1 MIPGAAGRH
10 IDPRDQRSVGGRGVG
25 GDPAGGGQAVEQLAL
40 ALIAPTLLVLFAL
53 TIFPFVYAI
62 YVSLFDFYLPRPQ
75 QSSFVGLGNFAGVL
89 ADPRFWVSM
98 KQTGYFLTSAIA
110 AEFVIGMALALFFFE
125 ESRGRSLKAVYLP
138 LILVPM
144 MVAPVVIG
152 YMWRLLYQVEFGPIN
167 YLLFE
172 VFGLGP
178 FEWTSSPQT
187 ALLSVIIAD
196 VWQWTPFVTLV
207 LLAGLVSLPQE
218 LFEVAQLDGASYWQR
233 LRYVILPMLRRVIAI
248 RASDPPARRVAR
260 ARQDLRHDPGRPGHR
275 DRDRLLLRL
284 SLRLQV
290 LPGRLRGGD
299 VDPVAADHGGDLHRD
314 RQGPVQGSRARAER
328 CRSSKEPSATPC
340 WP

>member
-1 MIPGAAGRH
+1 MA
-10 IDPRDQRSVGGRGVG
+10 RSAQ
-25 GDPAGGGQAVEQLAL
+25 PAGVAAPAVLARRARGAGAETRLQRWLRQKGFAL

-75 QSSFVGLGNFAGVL
+75 QSSFVGFGNFAGVL

-218 LFEVAQLDGASYWQR
+218 LFEVAQLDGANYWQR

-248 RASDPPARRVAR
+248 A
-260 ARQDLRHDPGRPGHR
+260 LLI
-275 DRDRLLLRL
+275 RLLDAFRELDKIYVMTQGGPGTATETVSYYAYL
-284 SLRLQV
+284 SGFKYFQV
-290 LPGRLRGGD
+290 GYAAAMSILLLLITVVICTAIAKVLFKEQPGEG
-299 VDPVAADHGGDLHRD
+299 
-314 RQGPVQGSRARAER
+314 
-328 CRSSKEPSATPC
+328 
-340 WP
+340 

>member
-1 MIPGAAGRH
+1 MA
-10 IDPRDQRSVGGRGVG
+10 RSAQ
-25 GDPAGGGQAVEQLAL
+25 PAGVAAPAVLARRERGAGAETRLQRWLRQKGFAL

-248 RASDPPARRVAR
+248 A
-260 ARQDLRHDPGRPGHR
+260 LLI
-275 DRDRLLLRL
+275 RLLDAFRELDKIYVMTQGGPGTATETVSYYAYL
-284 SLRLQV
+284 SGFKYFQV
-290 LPGRLRGGD
+290 GYAAAMSILLLLITVVICTAIAKVLFKEQPGEG
-299 VDPVAADHGGDLHRD
+299 
-314 RQGPVQGSRARAER
+314 
-328 CRSSKEPSATPC
+328 
-340 WP
+340 